1 MDAKSVFDASA
12 TEQATGED
20 DRSALEIAII
30 QDSLTRCQGR
40 VRWVPHN
47 KNPSDMLTKLN
58 GAHEVPMMQLLK
70 TSTFRIQDEEK
81 TLSEGRQ
88 GEHRQKSKYVP
99 QRISGADISHNI

>member
-1 MDAKSVFDASA
+1 
-12 TEQATGED
+12 
-20 DRSALEIAII
+20 
-30 QDSLTRCQGR
+30 
-40 VRWVPHN
+40 
-47 KNPSDMLTKLN
+47 MLTKLN